1 MPRLSFVLFVALAAM
16 QLTGCVSS
24 VKSAGP
30 TCCPEFQADQGA
42 ALQSA
47 PNSTPSPVPS
57 SPGYDDYDD
66 RLLNKSNQT
75 ETLPAPIERT
85 GFFPKLK
92 AKSVSV
98 VQSTEDRVRNM
109 FD

>member
-24 VKSAGP
+24 VKTAAPSYC
-30 TCCPEFQADQGA
+30 TECQSDHGA
-42 ALQSA
+42 ALQTA
-47 PNSTPSPVPS
+47 PS
-57 SPGYDDYDD
+57 SSTSPTPNPTGYDDYDD
-66 RLLNKSNQT
+66 RPLNKVDPIDT
-75 ETLPAPIERT
+75 PPAPIERT